1 MIIHPDYNE
10 EYVDNDVALLKFS
23 TNDVDNLYED
33 SILTGDRRKSG
44 KRKRPFKSTI
54 TYSPACLPEQDEELP
69 VDSHCMIMG
78 WGKSK
83 ETDKFGNDV
92 LHEAEVRLEKISKHK
107 FLLVQ
112 NGFEPPGPK
121 YFGLVLIILD

>member
-23 TNDVDNLYED
+23 TNDIDNLYED

-44 KRKRPFKSTI
+44 KRKRPFKPTI

-92 LHEAEVRLEKISKHK
+92 LHEAEVRLEKINQTQIFISQK
-107 FLLVQ
+107 
-112 NGFEPPGPK
+112 
-121 YFGLVLIILD
+121 